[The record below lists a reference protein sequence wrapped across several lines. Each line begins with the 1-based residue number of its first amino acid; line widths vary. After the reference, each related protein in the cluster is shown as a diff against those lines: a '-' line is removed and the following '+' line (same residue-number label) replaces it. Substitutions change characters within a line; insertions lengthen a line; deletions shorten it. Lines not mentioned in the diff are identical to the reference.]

1 MSNYKQEI
9 IAEIGSVHDGSIGN
23 ACKLIKCAK
32 DCGAD
37 IVKFQHHLAE
47 NEMTTRAEAPE
58 HFKSENR
65 FNYFKRINFSIDDF
79 KKIIKECKK
88 NKIKFLCSPFSEQS
102 VKILEKLNVDAYK
115 IASGELTNFP
125 LLEILARTNKKI
137 YLSTG
142 MSNWNEIEKAVK
154 IFKKNELIVMQCT
167 SLYPTTPKNVGLN
180 NIEIIR
186 KKFKKV
192 VGFSDHT
199 DSFEAAISAA
209 ILGADVIEKHITFSK
224 KMYGSDAQFAMEL
237 DDFKKYV
244 KFIRNTW
251 MIRNNPVDKNNLKK
265 FEKTRRVFQKSIVLS
280 RNLKK
285 GNKIQ
290 SKDLAFKKPGDGLSP
305 NLYKKLLNKK
315 LLKDKLKDDQIKL
328 TDIK

>member
-1 MSNYKQEI
+1 
-9 IAEIGSVHDGSIGN
+9 
-23 ACKLIKCAK
+23 
-32 DCGAD
+32 
-37 IVKFQHHLAE
+37 
-47 NEMTTRAEAPE
+47 
-58 HFKSENR
+58 
-65 FNYFKRINFSIDDF
+65 
-79 KKIIKECKK
+79 
-88 NKIKFLCSPFSEQS
+88 
-102 VKILEKLNVDAYK
+102 
-115 IASGELTNFP
+115 
-125 LLEILARTNKKI
+125 
-137 YLSTG
+137 
-142 MSNWNEIEKAVK
+142 
-154 IFKKNELIVMQCT
+154 
-167 SLYPTTPKNVGLN
+167 
-180 NIEIIR
+180 
-186 KKFKKV
+186 
-192 VGFSDHT
+192 
-199 DSFEAAISAA
+199 
-209 ILGADVIEKHITFSK
+209 
-224 KMYGSDAQFAMEL
+224 MYGSDAQFAMEL